1 MDCDAGIF
9 AHFKKKTVHKKAR
22 SVEKC
27 QLFIHVGSE
36 HASATISRSR
46 FKLSL
51 WLDQVL
57 LAAGMT
63 WDRQLH
69 LEAQRSDFAIVEQ

>member
-1 MDCDAGIF
+1 MDCDVGIF
-9 AHFKKKTVHKKAR
+9 GEFKKKTVDNKAR

-27 QLFIHVGSE
+27 QSFTHVGSE
-36 HASATISRSR
+36 HASATVSRR
-46 FKLSL
+46 FKLSFR
-51 WLDQVL
+51 LDQVL

>member
-1 MDCDAGIF
+1 MDCDVGIF
-9 AHFKKKTVHKKAR
+9 GEFLKKTVDKKAR

-36 HASATISRSR
+36 HASATVSRSR
-46 FKLSL
+46 FRISL
-51 WLDQVL
+51 RLDEVL

-69 LEAQRSDFAIVEQ
+69 LEPHRSDFAIVEQ